1 MLYAACCGRI
11 SYIIFSGN
19 YMTSSGYNSYKL
31 VIDKLNETVYDCN
44 MKKLNN
50 NKTKLVAVIKP
61 NEKCLSELNLL
72 FNPSEIKDIVSE
84 LSKGYP
90 VIRDINKYVCCK
102 HIKIFE
108 VNCDEKQ
115 NTALTAVIKKYNE
128 TVGEKS
134 INFAVDAKGRLLNG
148 DNEDVVNDNYKS
160 KKGVVLT
167 VDSKIQAITDEEIN
181 RISYGAI
188 VVSDIESGAI
198 LAMSSAG
205 SDGINRCNSNYAVG
219 SVFKL
224 IVAACALEYGIE
236 QSYYCNGKIKVGDTE
251 YTCQNN
257 AKHKDQNM
265 QKALQ
270 NSCNCYFIKLVLIL
284 GSERLLNTAE
294 SFGFKSL
301 PSIDDL
307 KSKGE
312 LALFGFGQGKMLAT
326 PLEFASAIST
336 IANGGIFNEQ
346 SIVKGYT
353 DDNGTFTA
361 ANQVSS
367 NRIISE
373 STAKTMQ
380 KYMRSVVEN
389 GTGKNADF
397 NNQSAGK
404 TSTAQSGIYE
414 NGEEKLITWFAGFYP
429 YNEPKYAI
437 IVTVEGGKSGAGD
450 CCPIF
455 RTIVEKLEKL

>member
-19 YMTSSGYNSYKL
+19 YMASSGYNSYKL

-61 NEKCLSELNLL
+61 NEKCLSELDLL

-90 VIRDINKYVCCK
+90 VIRDINKYVSCK

-134 INFAVDAKGRLLNG
+134 INFAVDAKGRLLDG
-148 DNEDVVNDNYKS
+148 DNEDVVNVNYKS
-160 KKGVVLT
+160 RKGVVMT

-181 RISYGAI
+181 RISYGSI
-188 VVSDIESGAI
+188 VVSDIESGAV

-219 SVFKL
+219 SIFKL
-224 IVAACALEYGIE
+224 IVAACALENGIE

-251 YTCQNN
+251 YSCQNN
-257 AKHKDQNM
+257 AQHKDQNM
-265 QKALQ
+265 QQALQ
-270 NSCNCYFIKLVLIL
+270 NSCNCYFINLALIL

-312 LALFGFGQGKMLAT
+312 LALFGFGQGKLLAT

-346 SIVKGYT
+346 SILKGYT
-353 DDNGTFTA
+353 DDSGTFTA

-389 GTGKNADF
+389 GTGKNADYKGK
-397 NNQSAGK
+397 SAGK

-429 YNEPKYAI
+429 YSEPKYAI

-455 RTIVEKLEKL
+455 RTIVENLEKL